1 MATLERISHD
11 LVSVSAEAGEEVI
24 TQGDQGD
31 RFYLIEEGEV
41 EVFED
46 ETFRRNEG
54 PGESFGEIAL
64 LRDVPRTAT
73 VRTTV
78 PTRLLA
84 LEREQFISAV
94 TGHRRS
100 HQQASTV
107 VESRWQHG
115 RVRVG
120 EGLAAQTVV
129 SSASRKRAMK
139 CPVWSTASRRPGGG
153 FSPTCLTSR
162 M

>member
-1 MATLERISHD
+1 M
-11 LVSVSAEAGEEVI
+11 I
-24 TQGDQGD
+24 TQGEHGD
-31 RFYLIEEGEV
+31 SFYLIEEGEV
-41 EVFED
+41 EVFENGD
-46 ETFRRNEG
+46 FRRNEG

-73 VRTTV
+73 VRPTE
-78 PTRLLA
+78 PTRLLK
-84 LEREQFISAV
+84 LGREQFIAAV

-100 HQQASTV
+100 NQQASTV

-115 RVRVG
+115 RVRVVRRSSP
-120 EGLAAQTVV
+120 QTVV

-153 FSPTCLTSR
+153 SLADSLTSL